1 MIDFSAIENCVKK
14 AGQMVLNANMGNAS
28 VEKKT
33 GDANFCTEYDVKVQK
48 FLIDELS
55 EILPEASFFGEED
68 TSNNN
73 RNLDGEYVFY
83 IDPIDGTTNFMFN
96 YSHSSVSVGLSK
108 NGEMIAGFVYNPFV
122 DKLYKAIKNKGAFL
136 NDKKLEIKDLSVG
149 EGIVAFGCARYN
161 ECDVNILFETVKDLF
176 LKSLSIRSGGS
187 AAIDISRIAEGSN
200 VIYLEYRLQ
209 PYDFAA
215 ASVIIEEAGGIITR
229 VGGGKISFTEPCSI
243 LAGTKKAHAE
253 VMEIAK
259 EKGYNSKF

>member
-1 MIDFSAIENCVKK
+1 MVDYLAIENCVRK
-14 AGQMVLNANMGNAS
+14 AGKIVLEANLNNALI
-28 VEKKT
+28 EKKT
-33 GDANFCTEYDVKVQK
+33 GDANFCTEYDIKVQK

-55 EILPEASFFGEED
+55 KILPEASFFGEED
-68 TSNNN
+68 TSNNV
-73 RNLDGEYVFY
+73 RDLEKEYIFY

-96 YSHSSVSVGLSK
+96 YHHSSVSVGLSK

-136 NDKKLEIKDLSVG
+136 NDKKININDLSVG

-161 ECDVNILFETVKDLF
+161 ECDVDILFETVKELF

-215 ASVIIEEAGGIITR
+215 ASIILEEAGGIITR

-253 VMEIAK
+253 VMRIAR
-259 EKGYNSKF
+259 EKGYNSEF